1 MTAGHGPLRF
11 GRIVAAQRG
20 AVILVALIVVVLLL
34 ITGIAVMRTVD
45 TTSIIAGNLA
55 FQQAA
60 TNSADVGVETAMA
73 WLQANNESGV
83 LNTDDQDNGYS
94 ANGNDPSRSP
104 ATGQSWDDY
113 WRQGLTSRVRTL
125 AADGAGNTV
134 SYVIDRLCRFAGAPG
149 AGASCSNVPDSMA
162 PSNNAEA
169 AGRLQI
175 LSPSLVYYRITV
187 RVEGP
192 RNTLSYVQAVVAI

>member
-1 MTAGHGPLRF
+1 MRA
-11 GRIVAAQRG
+11 RILAAQRG
-20 AVILVALIVVVLLL
+20 AVMLVALIVVVLLL

-45 TTSIIAGNLA
+45 TTAIIAGNLA

-60 TNSADVGVETAMA
+60 THSADTGVETAMA
-73 WLQANNESGV
+73 WLQTNSESTV
-83 LNTDDQDNGYS
+83 LYTDDQDNGYS

-104 ATGQSWDDY
+104 ATGQSWDEY
-113 WRQGLTSRVRTL
+113 WNQALTSRARTL
-125 AADGAGNTV
+125 AADSAGNTV

-149 AGASCSNVPDSMA
+149 AGASCSTVPDSTGA
-162 PSNNAEA
+162 SGNAEA

-175 LSPSLVYYRITV
+175 TSPSLIYYRITV

-192 RNTLSYVQAVVAI
+192 RNTLSHVQAVVAL